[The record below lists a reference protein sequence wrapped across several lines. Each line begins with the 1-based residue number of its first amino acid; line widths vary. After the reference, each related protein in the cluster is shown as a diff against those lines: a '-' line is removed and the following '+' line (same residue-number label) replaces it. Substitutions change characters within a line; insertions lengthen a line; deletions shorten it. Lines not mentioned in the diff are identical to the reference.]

1 MFDEIFE
8 TIKNKNVIA
17 LCYLICKKFYESK
30 QKLIHVFIELY
41 AKYYSLTINCQLMK
55 GIIIRLS
62 KLANETEQSK
72 GCKLMVE
79 LFLLL
84 YYSKI
89 NCLPKYEA
97 NKATHYEYHDLG
109 VLINDSANKDICKD
123 ICFKSIKTK
132 TQDKV
137 TMNLKNIQDKNK
149 NDYIWLVWFELM
161 TTASIRSKASTST
174 ASTSTASTST
184 SSTSTSSTSTSS
196 TSKDLLVWIKLQLDI
211 FSSNHVKTQVKNRI
225 CIIYSIIDMLSNSQ
239 PFLIA
244 DEPIIRKSFL
254 EIMFKIDYI
263 LQELGLVSRHTKRSY
278 LNSLA
283 MLQFPNVQ
291 EHKYQQHQQ
300 YSSDKKTVHTSPS
313 VSNKIYFDIITKQ
326 GTNGQ

>member
-1 MFDEIFE
+1 
-8 TIKNKNVIA
+8 
-17 LCYLICKKFYESK
+17 
-30 QKLIHVFIELY
+30 
-41 AKYYSLTINCQLMK
+41 MK

-62 KLANETEQSK
+62 KLSNETEQSK

-109 VLINDSANKDICKD
+109 VLINDSSNKDICKD
-123 ICFKSIKTK
+123 ICFKSLKTK

-161 TTASIRSKASTST
+161 TTASIRSKAST
-174 ASTSTASTST
+174 TST
-184 SSTSTSSTSTSS
+184 SVES
-196 TSKDLLVWIKLQLDI
+196 TSKDLLVWTKLQLDI

-225 CIIYSIIDMLSNSQ
+225 CIIYSIIDTMSNSQ

-244 DEPIIRKSFL
+244 EEPIIRKSFL

-263 LQELGLVSRHTKRSY
+263 LQELGFVSRPTKRSY
-278 LNSLA
+278 LNTLS

-300 YSSDKKTVHTSPS
+300 YSPDKKTIQTSPS

-326 GTNGQ
+326 GSNGQ

>member
-17 LCYLICKKFYESK
+17 LCYLICEQFYESK

-41 AKYYSLTINCQLMK
+41 AKYYSLTINCQLLR

-72 GCKLMVE
+72 GCKLMIE

-89 NCLPKYEA
+89 NCLPNYEG
-97 NKATHYEYHDLG
+97 NKTTQYEHHDLG
-109 VLINDSANKDICKD
+109 VLINDTANRDICKD
-123 ICFKSIKTK
+123 ICFKSMKNK
-132 TQDKV
+132 TQDTV
-137 TMNLKNIQDKNK
+137 TMNLKNIQEKNK

-161 TTASIRSKASTST
+161 TRASSN
-174 ASTSTASTST
+174 
-184 SSTSTSSTSTSS
+184 SSSNSNSN
-196 TSKDLLVWIKLQLDI
+196 KDLLVWIKLQLDI
-211 FSSNHVKTQVKNRI
+211 FTSNYVKTQVKNRI
-225 CIIYSIIDMLSNSQ
+225 YILYSIIDVMIINSTEQ
-239 PFLIA
+239 FALT
-244 DEPIIRKSFL
+244 EELIIRKSFL

-263 LQELGLVSRHTKRSY
+263 LQELGLISLPTKRSY
-278 LNSLA
+278 LNTLA

-291 EHKYQQHQQ
+291 EQHQHQ
-300 YSSDKKTVHTSPS
+300 HQHQNQHRIYVPEKKRIHTSS
-313 VSNKIYFDIITKQ
+313 SSSSNKIYFDIITKQ
-326 GTNGQ
+326 GTQ

>member
-17 LCYLICKKFYESK
+17 LCYLICKQFYESK

-41 AKYYSLTINCQLMK
+41 AKYYSITINCQLMR
-55 GIIIRLS
+55 GVIIRLS

-89 NCLPKYEA
+89 NCLPNYEA
-97 NKATHYEYHDLG
+97 NKATHYEHHDLG

-161 TTASIRSKASTST
+161 TMAKASTIST
-174 ASTSTASTST
+174 ASVSGTA
-184 SSTSTSSTSTSS
+184 S

-211 FSSNHVKTQVKNRI
+211 FTSNYVKTQVKNRI
-225 CIIYSIIDMLSNSQ
+225 YILYSIIDVINNPQ
-239 PFLIA
+239 QFLLTE
-244 DEPIIRKSFL
+244 EPIIRKSFL

-263 LQELGLVSRHTKRSY
+263 LQELGLVSRPTKRSY
-278 LNSLA
+278 LNTLA

-291 EHKYQQHQQ
+291 EHKHEHQHQQ
-300 YSSDKKTVHTSPS
+300 YHPHKKTIQTSPS